1 MEHPRRRFS
10 DKVFDAIPGY
20 LTVQNRD
27 FKIIEA
33 NDAFKR
39 NFGELNGKYCYQ
51 IYKQRPEKCVD
62 CPVDRTFRDGQKHRS
77 EEVVTTLEGK
87 KVNVLVYTTP
97 IFNDDGEV
105 QEVVEM
111 STDITEIKRLQR
123 QARESQQRYQ
133 QLFEEVP
140 CFISIQDKS
149 LRITDANRMHRETF
163 GVGYGEKCYKIY
175 KHREKECTPCTVRQT
190 FSDGS
195 SRNHEEVVTSQSG
208 EQINVLVHTAPLLD
222 ADGNIDKVIEMST
235 DITQMRQLQDKL
247 SSVGLLIGS
256 IAHGIKNLL
265 NGLDGGIYLVNS
277 GLKKDDRG
285 RIDQGW
291 EIALR
296 NVRRIRSMVMDILYY
311 AKDREP
317 NWEEISTFEMVEDV
331 CKIMKERAEVQDIEF
346 VYELDEQ
353 VGDFEADK
361 QAIRSMLL
369 NLIENSIDA
378 CRIDSGK
385 PDHKLCVRLRGD
397 SEKVIFEIEDNGI
410 GMDRETR
417 EKAFSLF
424 FSSKGAGGTGLG
436 LFIANKIAQAHGG
449 DIKVESEEGQG
460 ARFMVEMLRKRPD
473 IEEEEVK
480 GEETKTVESPEESE
494 DNVG

>member
-10 DKVFDAIPGY
+10 DKVFNAIPGY
-20 LTVQNRD
+20 LTVQDRD

-39 NFGELNGKYCYQ
+39 NFGDFSGKYCYQ
-51 IYKQRPEKCVD
+51 IYKHRPERCED

-77 EEVVTTLEGK
+77 DEIVTTLDGRE
-87 KVNVLVYTTP
+87 VNVLVYTTP
-97 IFNDDGEV
+97 IFDDDGNV
-105 QEVVEM
+105 NEVVEM
-111 STDITEIKRLQR
+111 STDVTEIKQLQKQFKDS
-123 QARESQQRYQ
+123 QARYH
-133 QLFEEVP
+133 QLFEESP
-140 CFISIQDKS
+140 CFISIQDES
-149 LRITDANRMHRETF
+149 LNVVDANRLHRETF
-163 GVGYGEKCYKIY
+163 GVGYGDKCYRLY
-175 KHREKECTPCTVRQT
+175 KHREKECEPCTVRQT
-190 FSDGS
+190 FQDGRA
-195 SRNHEEVVTSQSG
+195 RNHEEVVTSLSG
-208 EQINVLVHTAPLLD
+208 EPINVLVHTAPLRNS
-222 ADGNIDKVIEMST
+222 DGEIEKVIEMSI
-235 DITQMRQLQDKL
+235 DITQLRKLQDKL

-265 NGLDGGIYLVNS
+265 NGLDGGIYLVNT
-277 GLKKDDRG
+277 GLKKNNHE
-285 RIDQGW
+285 RIDKGW

-331 CKIMKERAEVQDIEF
+331 CKIMKERAENQDIDF
-346 VYELDEQ
+346 SYELDGK

-378 CRIDSGK
+378 CRIDKNKSE
-385 PDHKLCVRLRGD
+385 HKLVVRLKGD
-397 SEKVIFEIEDNGI
+397 SSKIIFEIEDNGI

-449 DIKVESEEGQG
+449 SIAVTSEEGKG
-460 ARFMVEMLRKRPD
+460 SHFVVELLRKRPD
-473 IEEEEVK
+473 IKENEEKSESTSG
-480 GEETKTVESPEESE
+480 GE
-494 DNVG
+494 

>member
-1 MEHPRRRFS
+1 MEHPHRRFS
-10 DKVFDAIPGY
+10 DKIFDAIPGY

-33 NDAFKR
+33 NDSFR
-39 NFGELNGKYCYQ
+39 NNFGDFEGRYCYQ
-51 IYKQRPEKCVD
+51 IYKGRPEKCED
-62 CPVDRTFRDGQKHRS
+62 CPVDRTFHDGQKHRS
-77 EEVVTTLEGK
+77 EEVVTTLDGK
-87 KVNVLVYTTP
+87 RVNVLVYTTP
-97 IFNDDGEV
+97 IFNDAGEV
-105 QEVVEM
+105 DEVVEM
-111 STDITEIKRLQR
+111 STDITEIKRLQKQYKES
-123 QARESQQRYQ
+123 QARYH

-175 KHREKECTPCTVRQT
+175 KHREKECLPCTVRQT
-190 FSDGS
+190 FQDGQ

-208 EQINVLVHTAPLLD
+208 EQINVLVHTAPLLND
-222 ADGNIDKVIEMST
+222 KGEIDTVIEMST
-235 DITQMRQLQDKL
+235 DITQLRQLQDKL

-256 IAHGIKNLL
+256 ISHGIKNLL
-265 NGLDGGIYLVNS
+265 NGLDGGIYLVNT
-277 GLKKDDRG
+277 GLKKNDRE
-285 RIDQGW
+285 RIDKGW

-331 CKIMKERAEVQDIEF
+331 CKIMKERAENQDIQF
-346 VYELDEQ
+346 LYELDKNI
-353 VGDFEADK
+353 GDFEADK

-369 NLIENSIDA
+369 NLLENAIDA
-378 CRIDSGK
+378 CRIDTAKSS
-385 PDHKLCVRLRGD
+385 HKLIVRLKGD
-397 SEKVIFEIEDNGI
+397 PDRVIFEIEDNGI

-417 EKAFSLF
+417 EKSFSLF

-449 DIKVESEEGQG
+449 SIKVESEEDKGSH
-460 ARFMVEMLRKRPD
+460 FFIELLRKRPD
-473 IEEEEVK
+473 ILETENKSERQEEK
-480 GEETKTVESPEESE
+480 K
-494 DNVG
+494 DDDR